1 MKIIII
7 GAVAGGPSLATRLRR
22 LDEDIDIVM
31 FERGQ
36 HISFASCGL
45 PYYLGHVIKERDSLI
60 ERTPEVL
67 KEKNNIDVR
76 IQTEVTAIDPE
87 QKIVTATN
95 LVDGSTY
102 TESYDKLILATGAR
116 PTVPKINGL
125 TDATNLFTIRNVTD
139 ADKISDFIETNH
151 PHHVTI
157 VGGGTAGIELAE
169 NFQLRGLTV
178 SIVERSEHVA
188 APFDPEIT
196 EILEKQL
203 IKHKIDLHTN
213 ANVDKIT
220 EQGKSIHLSSGETL
234 KTDMLIFVTG
244 VVPNSELAPA
254 AKITLAPDKHIIVD
268 EHLQTNV
275 ADIYA
280 IGDVIE
286 TTSYITG
293 LPIQSVLSS
302 AANRQGHLLA
312 DALLGADLTYRGFI
326 GAGVAQVFDM
336 TVSYTGYTE
345 QALEAAGVM
354 NYQSIFITP
363 FDHAYFYPNAKRLN
377 LKVTYHP
384 STGAILGAQAIG
396 HSGVDKR
403 IGELSV
409 AITGNLTVHDLP
421 DLELPYSP
429 PYSTTRD
436 PLNTAGYVAINQLN
450 QADSMVPLKEIPA
463 DDLKSAFFLA
473 IHEDGKTNT
482 GSITP
487 NLSIPLNDLR
497 DRLAEFP
504 TNKKIYITHRPG
516 LNNYTAARI
525 LAGHK
530 YEVSIVEE

>member
-22 LDEDIDIVM
+22 LDEDVDIIM

-196 EILEKQL
+196 
-203 IKHKIDLHTN
+203 
-213 ANVDKIT
+213 
-220 EQGKSIHLSSGETL
+220 
-234 KTDMLIFVTG
+234 
-244 VVPNSELAPA
+244 
-254 AKITLAPDKHIIVD
+254 
-268 EHLQTNV
+268 
-275 ADIYA
+275 
-280 IGDVIE
+280 
-286 TTSYITG
+286 
-293 LPIQSVLSS
+293 
-302 AANRQGHLLA
+302 
-312 DALLGADLTYRGFI
+312 
-326 GAGVAQVFDM
+326 
-336 TVSYTGYTE
+336 
-345 QALEAAGVM
+345 
-354 NYQSIFITP
+354 
-363 FDHAYFYPNAKRLN
+363 
-377 LKVTYHP
+377 
-384 STGAILGAQAIG
+384 
-396 HSGVDKR
+396 
-403 IGELSV
+403 
-409 AITGNLTVHDLP
+409 
-421 DLELPYSP
+421 
-429 PYSTTRD
+429 
-436 PLNTAGYVAINQLN
+436 
-450 QADSMVPLKEIPA
+450 
-463 DDLKSAFFLA
+463 
-473 IHEDGKTNT
+473 
-482 GSITP
+482 
-487 NLSIPLNDLR
+487 
-497 DRLAEFP
+497 
-504 TNKKIYITHRPG
+504 
-516 LNNYTAARI
+516 
-525 LAGHK
+525 
-530 YEVSIVEE
+530 